1 MTQVNDSAPGQ
12 SGSLHRA
19 SAAARDAVPETGIR
33 SSAAFSRLLDARV
46 MMIDDEPV
54 LIEVIRGFLED
65 AGYRN
70 FASSTDPAAALA
82 QLATD
87 RPEVLLLDV
96 VMPRVS
102 GLDILHAMAG
112 NPQLC
117 DVPVIVLTASSE
129 PSVKL
134 QALEMGAADFLAKP
148 VDPSELVLRLRNTL
162 AAKAY
167 RDRLA
172 YFDPVTGLPNRRMF
186 QERLQWACDH
196 ARRYSG
202 RAAVLHLGM
211 DRFQG
216 VNEALGP
223 GAADRVLK
231 QIGERLS
238 ACVRES
244 DAVARA
250 PHPDV
255 EPSVSLLGGDEF
267 SVLLPT
273 LDHAENAALV
283 ARRLLH
289 VLSGTPFV
297 SDGHEVLLFAS
308 IGIAVFP
315 EDGDNPDS
323 LIKHASVAA
332 RRARQEGGNRYQFY
346 SRELNARAVQKLAI
360 ESGLRRALEREEMRL
375 QFQPKYDARSG
386 ALLGAEALVRWQHP
400 SRGLL
405 GPGEFIELAEANGLI
420 VPLGEW
426 VLAAACHQAARWR
439 QTGMGA
445 QSMAVNVSALQLK
458 SPKFVDTVA
467 RTLRVTG
474 MAPESLCIELTESL
488 ILERN
493 ETTLN
498 ALRALHAMGIK
509 LSIDDFGVGYTSLS
523 HLRGKPF
530 GELKID
536 KSFIDEIEN
545 DADSVAIVSAVIALA
560 HTLGLK
566 VVAEGVETQGQHE
579 ILRAKGC
586 DVCQGYLFSRPLDA
600 ERYADLL
607 RAQRATVQR
616 PQRSLGDVRNPEGA
630 SAYFGKI

>member
-1 MTQVNDSAPGQ
+1 MSPTDNPEVAP
-12 SGSLHRA
+12 
-19 SAAARDAVPETGIR
+19 SAASHEASPAGDLTVSNTTSGPSG
-33 SSAAFSRLLDARV
+33 AFSRLLDARV

-82 QLATD
+82 ALAQD

-102 GLDILHAMAG
+102 GLDILRAMA
-112 NPQLC
+112 NDPQLC

-129 PSVKL
+129 PTVKL

-172 YFDPVTGLPNRRMF
+172 YVDAVTGLPNRRMF
-186 QERLQWACDH
+186 QERLQWACNH
-196 ARRYSG
+196 GRRYSG
-202 RAAVLHLGM
+202 RAAVLHLGV
-211 DRFQG
+211 DRFKA

-223 GAADRVLK
+223 GAADMVLK

-238 ACVRES
+238 ACVRET
-244 DAVARA
+244 DAIARA
-250 PHPDV
+250 EHPGA
-255 EPSVSLLGGDEF
+255 EPSVSRLGGDEF
-267 SVLLPT
+267 SVLLPA

-289 VLSGTPFV
+289 ALSGSPFA
-297 SDGHEVLLFAS
+297 SGTHEVLLFSS

-315 EDGDNPDS
+315 EDGEDPDS
-323 LIKHASVAA
+323 LIKHAGVAA
-332 RRARQEGGNRYQFY
+332 RRAKEEGGNRYQFY
-346 SRELNARAVQKLAI
+346 SRELNARAVQRLEI
-360 ESGLRRALEREEMRL
+360 ESGLRRALERDELRL
-375 QFQPKYDARSG
+375 QFQPKFDARTG
-386 ALLGAEALVRWQHP
+386 ALVGAEALVRWQHP
-400 SRGLL
+400 QRGLL
-405 GPGEFIELAEANGLI
+405 GPGEFIAVAEANGLI

-426 VLAAACHQAARWR
+426 VLANACR
-439 QTGMGA
+439 QTASWKHVGIGMPGV
-445 QSMAVNVSALQLK
+445 AVNVSALQLK
-458 SPKFVDTVA
+458 SPRFVD
-467 RTLRVTG
+467 RVTRILKDCSLP
-474 MAPESLCIELTESL
+474 PESLCIELTESL

-498 ALRALHAMGIK
+498 VLHALHGMGIK

-530 GELKID
+530 RELKID
-536 KSFIDEIEN
+536 KSFIDELES
-545 DADSVAIVSAVIALA
+545 DPDSVAIVSAVIALA

-566 VVAEGVETQGQHE
+566 VVAEGVETQGQHA

-586 DVCQGYLFSRPLDA
+586 DVCQGYLLSRPLGVDA
-600 ERYADLL
+600 FAELL
-607 RAQRATVQR
+607 RAQQAPAMPLQA
-616 PQRSLGDVRNPEGA
+616 VR
-630 SAYFGKI
+630 